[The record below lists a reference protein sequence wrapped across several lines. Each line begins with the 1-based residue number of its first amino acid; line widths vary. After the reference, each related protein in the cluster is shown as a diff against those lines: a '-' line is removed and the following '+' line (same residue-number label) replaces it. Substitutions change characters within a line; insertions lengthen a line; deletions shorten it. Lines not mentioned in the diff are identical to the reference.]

1 MSKRSVFTTVTPLPP
16 IISRETVLSTLHDH
30 LEMIDLNPLIEER
43 HPIKPPNNA
52 TAEEYHCQWYSLTD
66 RVQYLPGGLMSGKV
80 TYQACFHDLA
90 TGLQTHCY
98 APMGLNIRGK
108 WTLGGSL
115 PGEPVAPV
123 ELGVGVPLQGLY
135 LREDVDMKCNM
146 MMTGFVKKT
155 LKKAHA
161 SLVDR
166 LVVKAQILSAA
177 GENERLNYSNN
188 QGRSSTTQPRAPI
201 SRFSTQYTQNTPS
214 DSKLNGRLDDSPP
227 LHHQHPAL
235 RDHHPQQPPSESGVL
250 YAEAPSVRS
259 STASYSGSADGG
271 SSTFSAGRPSYQDS
285 LSGAAGNQNVR
296 GPSPWQQLN
305 PSRQNPALNA
315 GAADQGFHQGAG
327 DPYRYSSQSSSVSN
341 ELSAR
346 GEPRYASNNNPAPTV
361 APALPPLKAFP
372 AELP

>member
-1 MSKRSVFTTVTPLPP
+1 MSKRTVFTTVTPLPAMVT
-16 IISRETVLSTLHDH
+16 RETVLSTLHDH
-30 LEMIDLNPLIEER
+30 VEMILLNPLVEEQ
-43 HPIKPPNNA
+43 HPIKPPPIA

-155 LKKAHA
+155 LKKAHV

-166 LVVKAQILSAA
+166 LVVKAQIQSAA
-177 GENERLNYSNN
+177 EENQRLNTD
-188 QGRSSTTQPRAPI
+188 QIPTTSHTPPI
-201 SRFSTQYTQNTPS
+201 SRFSTQHTQSSSDSKTNSRHDDAPPLYQHPAHRDQMHPS
-214 DSKLNGRLDDSPP
+214 DS
-227 LHHQHPAL
+227 AL
-235 RDHHPQQPPSESGVL
+235 YP
-250 YAEAPSVRS
+250 EALSVRS
-259 STASYSGSADGG
+259 STTSFGGSADG
-271 SSTFSAGRPSYQDS
+271 SNFSGRPSYQES
-285 LSGAAGNQNVR
+285 VAGSQNNRV
-296 GPSPWQQLN
+296 SWQQLN
-305 PSRQNPALNA
+305 PNRQSPSMHPVEA
-315 GAADQGFHQGAG
+315 GYQNT
-327 DPYRYSSQSSSVSN
+327 DPYRHSTQSS
-341 ELSAR
+341 LSADFSARSSR
-346 GEPRYASNNNPAPTV
+346 GDPRYSNP
-361 APALPPLKAFP
+361 LPPPPQKSRP
-372 AELP
+372 AELE